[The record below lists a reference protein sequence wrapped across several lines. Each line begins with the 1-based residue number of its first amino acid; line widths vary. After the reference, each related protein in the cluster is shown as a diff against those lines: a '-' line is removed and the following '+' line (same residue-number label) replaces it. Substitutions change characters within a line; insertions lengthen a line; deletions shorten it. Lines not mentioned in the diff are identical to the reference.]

1 MSRKFV
7 HFLVLAALV
16 AVTSVAMADP
26 PARVGRVTVT
36 EGRVTMLVNG
46 EEESGN
52 LMNWPVT
59 TDNHLTTAPGA
70 RAEFRV
76 GSAAVRLDGDS
87 DIEVEQLDDE
97 RLRLRLNY
105 GTASVRVR
113 DPGMVNDVE
122 LLTPQARV
130 TLAEPGAFRVDT
142 ERAPD
147 TTVVN
152 VLGGTARVEGA
163 GNMLNVRAGKRAEV
177 RGDEIFTALATRDGF
192 DDWVSNRDRRDERPV
207 ATRYVPLDMTGYEDL
222 DQYGNWVED
231 REYGT
236 VWFPRAVPVGWAPY
250 RDGRWVWVSP
260 WGWTWVDNSPWGYA
274 PFHYG
279 RWVVV
284 SGRWCWTPG
293 RFVGRP
299 VWSPALVGWVGGNNW
314 SVSFS
319 SGGAAPA
326 VGWYPLT
333 PRDRYVPAYRVS
345 ADFERRLMWNHRTNE
360 RWHERYRDRDHDGR
374 RDGVTALPRIQFD
387 RARQVTVSNVAR
399 VAPQEVRNVPQMATP
414 PQLTAAP
421 PRQEW
426 RQNREGREDHGNRDR
441 FDRNDRGQD
450 RRAERGQDPQRQ
462 PVLQTQPPMQ
472 QQVQPQQLQGPQ
484 RQIRTDN
491 DERDNWRG
499 RGNRDERR
507 QMYTPQAQQP
517 QLQAVPPQMQ
527 QQREQQQRM
536 EQQQRDQQRMEQQQ
550 RAEQQQRMEQQRR
563 VEQQQRE
570 QQQRMEQQQR
580 AEQQR
585 VEQQQRAEQQQRME
599 QQRRIEQQQR
609 LEQQRA
615 EQQQRMEQRMEV
627 RDRGERI
634 EAREERRREA
644 AQLQSAPVRQQQV
657 APPPQLQ
664 ASPPQQSQPQQQQHH
679 EPQDKRRDERRENRR
694 EEFNR

>member
-7 HFLVLAALV
+7 HFLMLAALV

-36 EGRVTMLVNG
+36 EGKVTMLVNG
-46 EEESGN
+46 EEEAGN

-59 TDNHLTTAPGA
+59 TDNHLTTAIGG

-76 GSAAVRLDGDS
+76 GSTSVRLDGDT

-105 GTASVRVR
+105 GAVSVRVR
-113 DPGMVNDVE
+113 DPGVLNDFE
-122 LLTPQARV
+122 LLTAQARV
-130 TLAEPGAFRVDT
+130 TLAEPGVIRVDT
-142 ERAPD
+142 ERSPD
-147 TTVVN
+147 TTAVN
-152 VLGGTARVEGA
+152 VVAGTARVEGA
-163 GNMLNVRAGKRAEV
+163 GNMLSIRAGKRVEV
-177 RGDEIFTALATRDGF
+177 RGDEVFTTLAERDSF
-192 DDWVSNRDRRDERPV
+192 DDWAANRDRRDERPAAV
-207 ATRYVPLDMTGYEDL
+207 RYVSADMTGYEDL

-293 RFVGRP
+293 RVVGRP

-314 SVSFS
+314 NVSFS
-319 SGGAAPA
+319 SGGPAPA

-345 ADFERRLMWNHRTNE
+345 ADFESRLVWNHRTNE
-360 RWHERYRDRDHDGR
+360 HWHERYQDRDRDGR

-387 RARQVTVSNVAR
+387 RARQVTVSSAAR
-399 VAPQEVRNVPQMATP
+399 VTPQEVRNVAPMATP

-421 PRQEW
+421 PRPQ
-426 RQNREGREDHGNRDR
+426 RQDWQPNRDR

-450 RRAERGQDPQRQ
+450 RRAERGLEQQRQ
-462 PVLQTQPPMQ
+462 PLLQTQPQAQ
-472 QQVQPQQLQGPQ
+472 QQQPQLQMAPQ
-484 RQIRTDN
+484 RPIRTDN
-491 DERDNWRG
+491 DDRDSWRG
-499 RGNRDERR
+499 RGFREEQRR
-507 QMYTPQAQQP
+507 PANAAAPQP
-517 QLQAVPPQMQ
+517 QPQPQQFQAAPQI
-527 QQREQQQRM
+527 QQRM
-536 EQQQRDQQRMEQQQ
+536 DQQRAEQQRQEQLQRAEQQRVEQQQ
-550 RAEQQQRMEQQRR
+550 RAEVQR
-563 VEQQQRE
+563 VEQQR
-570 QQQRMEQQQR
+570 R

-585 VEQQQRAEQQQRME
+585 VEQQQRAEQQ
-599 QQRRIEQQQR
+599 RIEQQQR
-609 LEQQRA
+609 AEQQRA
-615 EQQQRMEQRMEV
+615 EQQRRMEQQR
-627 RDRGERI
+627 ERI
-634 EAREERRREA
+634 EQRYEQRYEAREDRSRREA
-644 AQLQSAPVRQQQV
+644 PQMQMAPARAV
-657 APPPQLQ
+657 Q
-664 ASPPQQSQPQQQQHH
+664 ASPPPQPQAVPAPQAQPQQRRDDRHH
-679 EPQDKRRDERRENRR
+679 EDRHENRKDDNPGDR
-694 EEFNR
+694 R